1 MNSIIRRAMLSGL
14 CAGLL
19 LCLCACSADYSRAY
33 ERALSTFASG
43 EYADAAE
50 AFDRLGDYANAAA
63 YAAYSHGLVFYEQ
76 GQYAEAEPCFAQSR
90 DLLYGEER
98 YQYCHAHAL
107 ADEGRFAE
115 AAEAFEAIGEFEDAP
130 MRCQYCLGRAAEE
143 EARYEDAMFAYENA
157 LTIDDAEDRL
167 YNLRGQIYNRA
178 IELKTRVTIK
188 TPSTCLTSWATTSAA
203 PTRRSNVRF
212 TSRTPSTTRPTG
224 WSKAATRRAPMTC
237 FPPCPATATRRSAR
251 RISRPS
257 WASNDDRRL
266 IFHGQALFPL
276 RRNGVEQD
284 RQRHH
289 GTP

>member
-1 MNSIIRRAMLSGL
+1 MNSILRRAMLSGL

-63 YAAYSHGLVFYEQ
+63 YAAYSHGLVFYGQ

-115 AAEAFEAIGEFEDAP
+115 AADDYTDTAV
-130 MRCQYCLGRAAEE
+130 RVGRLS
-143 EARYEDAMFAYENA
+143 A
-157 LTIDDAEDRL
+157 LL
-167 YNLRGQIYNRA
+167 N
-178 IELKTRVTIK
+178 
-188 TPSTCLTSWATTSAA
+188 
-203 PTRRSNVRF
+203 
-212 TSRTPSTTRPTG
+212 
-224 WSKAATRRAPMTC
+224 
-237 FPPCPATATRRSAR
+237 PATSVVMNFGILAILWLGGAQVQRGILSQGVVIAF
-251 RISRPS
+251 ISYVTQIALQIVVAGQPAIQCRPLFFVCS
-257 WASNDDRRL
+257 CLL
-266 IFHGQALFPL
+266 IFHCRLQIHCL
-276 RRNGVEQD
+276 
-284 RQRHH
+284 
-289 GTP
+289 